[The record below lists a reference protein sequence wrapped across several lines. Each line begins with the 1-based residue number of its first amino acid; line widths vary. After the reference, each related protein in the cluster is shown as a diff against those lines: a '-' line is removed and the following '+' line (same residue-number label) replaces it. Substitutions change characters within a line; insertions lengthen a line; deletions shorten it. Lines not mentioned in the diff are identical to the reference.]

1 MHAKI
6 NNDANELKSS
16 NFDQLEH
23 FIHDTLD
30 SGESL
35 RLKLESPLSVGAVL
49 AKYVRRWGMQQVCC
63 SLRVACGVVVKAAV
77 KANVMCLTG
86 VHSENSLAVEL
97 LQILGA
103 ARFGAS

>member
-23 FIHDTLD
+23 YIHDTLD

-49 AKYVRRWGMQQVCC
+49 AKYVPVAQHRWWFPI
-63 SLRVACGVVVKAAV
+63 
-77 KANVMCLTG
+77 LTTSG
-86 VHSENSLAVEL
+86 IDMVNHRIVPGSFPL
-97 LQILGA
+97 LT
-103 ARFGAS
+103 

>member
-23 FIHDTLD
+23 YIHDTLD

-49 AKYVRRWGMQQVCC
+49 AKYVPGALQRWWFPPPYKVWRRYGH
-63 SLRVACGVVVKAAV
+63 A
-77 KANVMCLTG
+77 
-86 VHSENSLAVEL
+86 
-97 LQILGA
+97 LQRLW
-103 ARFGAS
+103 FPPPYKV